1 MQEHHGTSTPAT
13 PMSTGGTHLLETLV
27 LFSSGT
33 SELLGEQLILNLM
46 TYQNF
51 NNPYPF
57 HSGINV
63 LIPDELKCYL
73 SEAAEDLEITADE
86 LVPQAISSYCRDQQG
101 RKS

>member
-1 MQEHHGTSTPAT
+1 MQKHHGTSTDTNPI
-13 PMSTGGTHLLETLV
+13 STGGSYLLKTLI

-33 SELLGEQLILNLM
+33 SGHMGEQLILNLM

-51 NNPYPF
+51 NIPSPF

-101 RKS
+101 SKS